1 MKYFK
6 EKIHFLLQIHTQF
19 KFVLYPKPLSS
30 NNHPHLLNGCSSSLQ
45 NHSTY
50 MASQIHLRKSDLG
63 GLWAL
68 FLFSEDRY
76 KKTFFVN
83 TEGASK

>member
-6 EKIHFLLQIHTQF
+6 ERIHFLLQIHSQF

-45 NHSTY
+45 NHSIY
-50 MASQIHLRKSDLG
+50 MASQIHLRKKMIWEAFG
-63 GLWAL
+63 VCFC
-68 FLFSEDRY
+68 FLRIDTKRHFL
-76 KKTFFVN
+76 
-83 TEGASK
+83 